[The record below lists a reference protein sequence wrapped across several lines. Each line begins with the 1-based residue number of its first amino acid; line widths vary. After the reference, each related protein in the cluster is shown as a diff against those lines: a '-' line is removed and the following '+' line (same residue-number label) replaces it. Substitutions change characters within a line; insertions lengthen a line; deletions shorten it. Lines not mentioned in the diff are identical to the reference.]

1 MLFLVPFFVTHFLEP
16 VLSKLL
22 DDFRS
27 TLMHMLCVLEES
39 VSHLFELKL
48 VKVKGAE
55 NICDTVF
62 IIVEV
67 NFIEWRETF
76 TLLDVIHVL
85 LQNE

>member
-39 VSHLFELKL
+39 VSC
-48 VKVKGAE
+48 GACIAVLG
-55 NICDTVF
+55 NRLPPGQCDDRCIAHSRSGCGFATYREY
-62 IIVEV
+62 II
-67 NFIEWRETF
+67 
-76 TLLDVIHVL
+76 
-85 LQNE
+85 